1 MINEL
6 LKLLLNI
13 ILKIVSLILN
23 VILAPITFLINSL
36 FPNVNNYVS
45 SFLTLFNN
53 YLLNGL
59 RFARE
64 VILNFTGINRNLVGI
79 AFAIPLTYF
88 TFMLANNGIRF
99 ITSIYRMYKTGKDN

>member
-1 MINEL
+1 MINGL

-13 ILKIVSLILN
+13 ILKIVSIILN
-23 VILAPITFLINSL
+23 VILSPLTLLINGL
-36 FPNVNNYVS
+36 FPNVNSYIS

-53 YLLNGL
+53 HLLNGL

-64 VILNFTGINRNLVGI
+64 VALNITGINRNLIGI